1 MDDVC
6 RRYTPAQS
14 LTEIDRWLIANGRS
28 EEAVQ
33 TLARFHTGGD
43 STHPLIQFEV
53 EEIGRTIEMEKLAAK
68 TSWKTLV
75 QTPGNRKRT
84 FIAICVGAFA
94 QYNVTIPF

>member
-1 MDDVC
+1 
-6 RRYTPAQS
+6 
-14 LTEIDRWLIANGRS
+14 
-28 EEAVQ
+28 
-33 TLARFHTGGD
+33 
-43 STHPLIQFEV
+43 LIQFEV

-94 QYNVTIPF
+94 QYNVRSISTRDAIKLVRILMLSI